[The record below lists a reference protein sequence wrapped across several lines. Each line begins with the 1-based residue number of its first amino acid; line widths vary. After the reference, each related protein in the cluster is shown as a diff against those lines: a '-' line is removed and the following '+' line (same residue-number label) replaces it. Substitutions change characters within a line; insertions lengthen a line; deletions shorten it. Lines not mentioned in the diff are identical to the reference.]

1 MTILREENCHS
12 VLVVNLQIDNS
23 HASKEKSRKNLP
35 HKTEK
40 YMFYQNW
47 QWRMDYQTNFQ
58 FKIFEN
64 YDSQPNLPST
74 PAITSEI
81 SENFSHYHLRTQRK
95 GNNGH
100 LYHDLERTD
109 IQHQ

>member
-47 QWRMDYQTNFQ
+47 QWRMDYQKISNLRFLKTMTLNQTFPALQ
-58 FKIFEN
+58 QSHLRFLKIFH
-64 YDSQPNLPST
+64 
-74 PAITSEI
+74 II
-81 SENFSHYHLRTQRK
+81 F
-95 GNNGH
+95 
-100 LYHDLERTD
+100 
-109 IQHQ
+109 